1 MGVCVYEMV
10 ALKLPFDAP
19 QMQQLVYKII
29 NDQVFKIHS
38 TRFKKISVIF
48 EGIDSKFFL
57 ILLLS

>member
-1 MGVCVYEMV
+1 MQTDIWALGVCVYEMV

-38 TRFKKISVIF
+38 TRFK
-48 EGIDSKFFL
+48 FFFCYL
-57 ILLLS
+57 